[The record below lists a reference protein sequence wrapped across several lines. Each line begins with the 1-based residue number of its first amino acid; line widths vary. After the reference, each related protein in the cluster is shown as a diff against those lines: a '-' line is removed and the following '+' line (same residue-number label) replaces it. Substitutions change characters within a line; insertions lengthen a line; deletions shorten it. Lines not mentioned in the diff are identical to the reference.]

1 MSTGGRLVGV
11 YVIVGGIVTLTL
23 LFTRLADALQSVRG
37 KRMRGGVALK
47 LRDHVILLG

>member
-1 MSTGGRLVGV
+1 M
-11 YVIVGGIVTLTL
+11 TLTL

-37 KRMRGGVALK
+37 KPMRRGVALE